1 MIPSRSQGAE
11 RFGDVPE
18 GRREVRPKGPKVL
31 GLPGGRAV
39 SQAEGREQGDRAAG
53 RGLAVSLRCVTGWGC
68 QTGVCGLPTL
78 LCLAEEARSAGDL
91 PGSALARLTRCWVC
105 RPPSAEQGVEAQSLP
120 ILPASPR
127 GQTSGQTFTQRSYRE
142 RA

>member
-1 MIPSRSQGAE
+1 MIPGRSQGAE

-18 GRREVRPKGPKVL
+18 GRREACPKGPKVL

-53 RGLAVSLRCVTGWGC
+53 RRLALAVGCCGCGCRTGSVGRPRCFAGLKKLRV
-68 QTGVCGLPTL
+68 
-78 LCLAEEARSAGDL
+78 
-91 PGSALARLTRCWVC
+91 PGPCRGALAHLTQCRIC
-105 RPPSAEQGVEAQSLP
+105 RPPLAEQGVEAPSLP
-120 ILPASPR
+120 ILPASSR
-127 GQTSGQTFTQRSYRE
+127 DWSTGQIFTQRSYRE